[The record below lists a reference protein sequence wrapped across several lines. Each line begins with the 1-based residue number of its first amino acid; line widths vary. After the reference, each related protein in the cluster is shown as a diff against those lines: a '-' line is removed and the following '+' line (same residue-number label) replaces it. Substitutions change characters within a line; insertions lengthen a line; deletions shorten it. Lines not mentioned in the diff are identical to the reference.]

1 MAWMFGYLR
10 ASWTLRVDLLGDYI
24 CRMLN
29 QMSVQGSGV
38 VTPKLRASDTDMPL
52 KPWIDKD
59 NFNAGYMM
67 RSLHLMPQQIGVQPW
82 KLETDYFVERD
93 LLPVA
98 NLADGALQFTPKN
111 SN

>member
-1 MAWMFGYLR
+1 MFGYLR
-10 ASWTLRVDLLGDYI
+10 ASWTLRVDLLSDYI

-29 QMSVQGSGV
+29 HMRDQNLGS
-38 VTPKLRASDTDMPL
+38 VTPTLRPSDATMPL

-59 NFNAGYMM
+59 NFSSGYMM

-93 LLPVA
+93 LLPTA
-98 NLADGALQFTPKN
+98 ALDDGILQFTPKIN
-111 SN
+111 